1 MIQIEPQS
9 CPNHRCWVK
18 REVKF
23 VITISGSRRLGA
35 SASFFVLQR
44 HHRQDHHLP
53 QSDIRVHLI
62 HSKSER
68 SSLLKIQ
75 QNMSTESSS
84 GKFAPKQAV
93 QLNPPKDD
101 PISVEHL
108 AKCDGMP

>member
-9 CPNHRCWVK
+9 CPNHRCWAK

-35 SASFFVLQR
+35 PASFLYYNVTTAKITICPNQTFSSAS
-44 HHRQDHHLP
+44 
-53 QSDIRVHLI
+53 IRDPYEAH
-62 HSKSER
+62 
-68 SSLLKIQ
+68 LLKHT

-101 PISVEHL
+101 PISVEYL
-108 AKCDGMP
+108 AKCDGML

>member
-1 MIQIEPQS
+1 MPQS
-9 CPNHRCWVK
+9 SLLGEEGGQVCDYNFRVSSSW
-18 REVKF
+18 
-23 VITISGSRRLGA
+23 RLRKLL
-35 SASFFVLQR
+35 VLQR